1 MSEYL
6 AFLLPL
12 ALMCG
17 AILYT
22 SVGHAGASAYI
33 AIMTLF
39 GLAPD
44 VIKPTALALNVLVSA
59 FISWRYI
66 RNGYFDRR
74 LALLVI
80 VGAVP
85 AAYLGGYVQL
95 DARFYKPLVGL
106 ILIFAGTRLLATPR
120 TPGGTMGSEAEITPP
135 RNLTAGS
142 AGAAIGLLSGLTG
155 TGGGIF
161 LSPLAIFK
169 RWTTIR
175 QVSGTAALFI
185 FANSLAGLLG
195 NFSAVKSLPAELP
208 VYAAAV
214 MIGALIG
221 TRLGLRKFDIRGLRV
236 ALALVLFIAGGK
248 FLLG

>member
-1 MSEYL
+1 MSDYL
-6 AFLLPL
+6 HLLLPL

-39 GLAPD
+39 GLAPE

-66 RNGYFDRR
+66 RNGYFDKR
-74 LALLVI
+74 LAVLLI
-80 VGAVP
+80 AGAIP

-95 DARFYKPLVGL
+95 DAKFYKPLVGL
-106 ILIFAGTRLLATPR
+106 ILLFAGTRLL
-120 TPGGTMGSEAEITPP
+120 ITPSTAQIVALNP
-135 RNLTAGS
+135 PKARTAGA

-161 LSPLAIFK
+161 LSPLAVFR

-195 NFSAVKSLPAELP
+195 NFSAVRSLPTELP

-214 MIGALIG
+214 MVGALIG

-236 ALALVLFIAGGK
+236 ALALVLFVAGGK
-248 FLLG
+248 FLFG

>member
-6 AFLLPL
+6 DFLLPL

-39 GLAPD
+39 GLAPM

-66 RNGYFDRR
+66 RNGYFDKR
-74 LALLVI
+74 LALLLI

-95 DARFYKPLVGL
+95 DARFYKPLVGV
-106 ILIFAGTRLLATPR
+106 ILLFAGTRLLVTPR
-120 TPGGTMGSEAEITPP
+120 ALEQESTQAPNGLA
-135 RNLTAGS
+135 AGS

-161 LSPLAIFK
+161 LSPLVVFK

-175 QVSGTAALFI
+175 KVSGTAALFI
-185 FANSLAGLLG
+185 FSNSLAGLLG

-208 VYAAAV
+208 IYAAAV
-214 MIGALIG
+214 MVGALIG
-221 TRLGLRKFDIRGLRV
+221 TRLGLRKFDIRGLRL

>member
-1 MSEYL
+1 MSDYL
-6 AFLLPL
+6 HLLLPL

-39 GLAPD
+39 GLAPE

-66 RNGYFDRR
+66 RNGYFDKR
-74 LALLVI
+74 LAVLLI
-80 VGAVP
+80 AGAIP

-95 DARFYKPLVGL
+95 DAKFYKPLVGL
-106 ILIFAGTRLLATPR
+106 ILLFAGTRLLATPS
-120 TPGGTMGSEAEITPP
+120 TAQIATLNPP
-135 RNLTAGS
+135 KARTAGA

-161 LSPLAIFK
+161 LSPLAVFR

-195 NFSAVKSLPAELP
+195 NFSAVRSLPTELP

-214 MIGALIG
+214 MAGALIG

-236 ALALVLFIAGGK
+236 ALALVLFVAGGK
-248 FLLG
+248 FLFG